1 LATPA
6 AEKYTPNI
14 APKDTGHA
22 HRTTQKQSQHTHH
35 PTASPFL
42 AMLREHS
49 KQQRQLRLV
58 TGSKR
63 VEALMPMAEMGVA
76 FTVDRDDFVMLNVD
90 LQCWNKFTVSQSY
103 RRGAGA
109 WC

>member
-1 LATPA
+1 
-6 AEKYTPNI
+6 
-14 APKDTGHA
+14 
-22 HRTTQKQSQHTHH
+22 
-35 PTASPFL
+35 
-42 AMLREHS
+42 
-49 KQQRQLRLV
+49 
-58 TGSKR
+58 
-63 VEALMPMAEMGVA
+63 MPMAEMGVA